1 MPYPVFMNPTP
12 PTPAERL
19 KSIVIPHAQLSAE
32 ALNGLIEEF
41 ILREGTDYGLHEYTL
56 EQKNLQI
63 SKQLKSGQ
71 IVVVFDPNEETC
83 SIVRKEELSKLT

>member
-12 PTPAERL
+12 PTTSERL

-41 ILREGTDYGLHEYTL
+41 ILREGTDYGLHECTL